1 MTTYFEY
8 GVNLTD
14 NQKRSLASAMNN
26 RAPLTLRLK
35 HSNLT
40 GNDELMLTKTQL
52 KRIQKSL
59 NNGTGADIKI
69 SKTQIGK
76 VAKQGG
82 SLFFLL
88 ARLGARVLPY
98 AVKGISTAVPAVAT
112 GAVSALGSLGIDKI
126 FGKGINIPKK
136 FFPML
141 PSIVNELTSSQIDQ
155 INKVMQSGG
164 RLMLKPTR
172 KQVEGGFLGTLASI
186 GIPIAIELVSK
197 IFGKGLQVDKT
208 PPPPPPNTYSNV
220 YLPQSGGQFPMYPPP
235 FYGNWGET
243 IGMGKK
249 TGKVKKTGK
258 GKKKGQ
264 GLLLGKK
271 QSFQRDPNSWKH
283 FVNKPLSNFDLEKW
297 IDDLGIKYFR
307 SIYSRDRLPDQIRK
321 KECGIINL
329 DSIEGQGTHWVC
341 YRNIDKQMVEYFD
354 PFGLI
359 IPHEIHHYLAK
370 SGKKVIFSQDEI
382 QKRDTVLCGC
392 WCLYY
397 LIERQK
403 GKSILD
409 IIHHEDFDSD
419 NSDFIKDYFINHK
432 FLDQFYIK

>member
-26 RAPLTLRLK
+26 RTPLTLRLK
-35 HSNLT
+35 HSNLS

-59 NNGTGADIKI
+59 NNGTGVDIKT
-69 SKTQIGK
+69 SKTQIRK

-82 SLFFLL
+82 SLFTTL
-88 ARLGARVLPY
+88 ASLGARVLPY
-98 AVKGISTAVPAVAT
+98 AVKGLSKAVPALAT

-141 PSIVNELTSSQIDQ
+141 LMIVNELTSSQIDQ
-155 INKVMQSGG
+155 INKTMQTGG
-164 RLMLKPTR
+164 RRVIKPTR
-172 KQVEGGFLGTLASI
+172 KQVEGGFLGTLAW
-186 GIPIAIELVSK
+186 IPIAISLVSK
-197 IFGKGLQVDKT
+197 MLGGGLQVDKT
-208 PPPPPPNTYSNV
+208 PPPPPPNPYSNV
-220 YLPQSGGQFPMYPPP
+220 YLPQSGGKFPMYPPP
-235 FYGNWGET
+235 FYGNWDKT
-243 IGMGKK
+243 TGMGKK
-249 TGKVKKTGK
+249 KQAKAKRLERVKKRPGVTTR
-258 GKKKGQ
+258 
-264 GLLLGKK
+264 KK
-271 QSFQRDPNSWKH
+271 QSVQRDPNSWKH

-307 SIYSRDRLPDQIRK
+307 SIYSRDRLPDGIRK

-329 DSIEGQGTHWVC
+329 DSIKGSGTHWVC

-359 IPHEIHHYLAK
+359 MPHEIHHYLVT
-370 SGKKVIFSQDEI
+370 SGKKVIYSQDEI
-382 QKRDTVLCGC
+382 QNRDTVLCGY

-403 GKSILD
+403 GKSILEV
-409 IIHHEDFDSD
+409 IHHEDFDHD

-432 FLDQFYIK
+432 FLD